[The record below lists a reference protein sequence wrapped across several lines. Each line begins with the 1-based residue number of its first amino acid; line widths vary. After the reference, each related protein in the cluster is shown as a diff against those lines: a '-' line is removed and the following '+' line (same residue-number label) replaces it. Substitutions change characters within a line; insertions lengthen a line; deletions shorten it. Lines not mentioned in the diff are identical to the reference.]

1 MKKSMLA
8 LAALSLTLSFS
19 RPAAAQD
26 ADGGTA
32 AGSEKCMGGAPG
44 SKCGGGAAPDA
55 MDLRVQFDKEDAKGE
70 IKCKKGKL
78 LGGKV
83 KYSKCVHDK
92 MDGYGEMAEKK
103 KIIKK
108 KPGQLNEKKRKLA
121 KKLAFY
127 DSARK
132 ELKAKLESLKDAKDD
147 MEYKKAEG
155 ALESVDKEFDKCL
168 AECSKQD
175 AAEFT
180 CPAKD

>member
-1 MKKSMLA
+1 MTRNTKILVA
-8 LAALSLTLSFS
+8 FALTLFLSG
-19 RPAAAQD
+19 PASAQD
-26 ADGGTA
+26 AEAGGA
-32 AGSEKCMGGAPG
+32 EKCAGGGPG
-44 SKCGGGAAPDA
+44 AKCGGGADVYE
-55 MDLRVQFDKEDAKGE
+55 LRVQFDKEDAKGE
-70 IKCKKGKL
+70 IKCKKGTLK
-78 LGGKV
+78 GKKV
-83 KYSKCVHDK
+83 VYAKCAHDK
-92 MDGYGEMAEKK
+92 LDAYGEVALRK

-108 KPGQLNEKKRKLA
+108 ELAQLDEKKRKLA

-132 ELKAKLESLKDAKDD
+132 ELKAKLAAMKDAKDD

-175 AAEFT
+175 AAEFS